1 LLSVDDP
8 DKKIIRQPCCLT
20 SLGIRAY
27 GGRPIMLLQADE
39 FSDVALGK
47 MKGHHISQLA
57 SLGTST
63 HSSHF

>member
-1 LLSVDDP
+1 MTLIRKLLGNP
-8 DKKIIRQPCCLT
+8 
-20 SLGIRAY
+20 RAY
-27 GGRPIMLLQADE
+27 GGSPIMLLQPDE

-63 HSSHF
+63 HNSHF